1 MSDTDRVAATRAL
14 QGVANEFLL
23 FLQAHE
29 YQLDCMMKP
38 ESVFS
43 GQCLNRLRI
52 QDWFGDEKHFPEIAQ
67 LVRRAEHGVPVCVAS
82 GGGPAFALRYLN
94 HISADMYMD
103 EITNKIRDDVRFG
116 RAFVFPRES
125 GARIPRL
132 LVSPL
137 AVIKSSTKLCVV
149 HDLTFSSGPSMTGVN
164 EDTDFSSAP
173 ACELGHVLRDIIW
186 CILYLPQRF
195 GRGGCLLY
203 TSPSPRD

>member
-1 MSDTDRVAATRAL
+1 
-14 QGVANEFLL
+14 
-23 FLQAHE
+23 
-29 YQLDCMMKP
+29 
-38 ESVFS
+38 
-43 GQCLNRLRI
+43 
-52 QDWFGDEKHFPEIAQ
+52 
-67 LVRRAEHGVPVCVAS
+67 
-82 GGGPAFALRYLN
+82 
-94 HISADMYMD
+94 MD

-195 GRGGCLLY
+195 GRGARIVLSKIDVKDAFRHRPVEITRASVFGYVFGGLVEVDRPLHLGSRNSLVFWCLFASAFENAQNNASY
-203 TSPSPRD
+203 RRAVCTDSGREAARHVVVRVASRIESGGTAAG